1 MKVLTKYEMLE
12 TREMNEVEI
21 IGAETMLKNYLDD
34 IGYGGVDSL
43 PTAYSQT
50 CINIIDG
57 IELPQGV
64 LQRIGMVHNRLV
76 AEVCL
81 LDEDGEE
88 TEEYLMYWLDC
99 EGLWE
104 VQG

>member
-21 IGAETMLKNYLDD
+21 IGAETMLKDYLED
-34 IGYGGVDSL
+34 IGYGGIDSL

-57 IELPQGV
+57 IWTPQGS

-76 AEVCL
+76 AEVCVF
-81 LDEDGEE
+81 DEDLDE
-88 TEEYLMYWLDC
+88 TEECLMYWFDRD
-99 EGLWE
+99 GLWE

>member
-1 MKVLTKYEMLE
+1 MRVLTKYEMLE

-21 IGAETMLKNYLDD
+21 IGVETMLKDYLED
-34 IGYGGVDSL
+34 IGYMGVDHL

-57 IELPQGV
+57 IGLPQGS
-64 LQRIGMVHNRLV
+64 LQRVGMVHNRVV
-76 AEVCL
+76 AEVCV

-88 TEEYLMYWLDC
+88 TEESLLYWFDR
-99 EGLWE
+99 EGLWQ